1 MPRRVLVLAL
11 LAFAAAPH
19 AAAAATIT
27 TDRACYRPG
36 ATATATFSGFT
47 AGPDPFDLRVNDDVA
62 AEVRIDGAGAGS
74 ATFRVPRG
82 APPQPVTVR
91 LQDSLAILAETTV
104 RVSVPVVEMSPT
116 RAKPTTRVA
125 YLATGFDTGGP
136 VYLHVVRGR
145 RALRTLRLG
154 TADRPCGEVLAR
166 IAQIPLRGP
175 VAKGTYRLQFDAS
188 RSYRAGRPGAVVR
201 TRVVR

>member
-1 MPRRVLVLAL
+1 MPRRLLVLVLLAL
-11 LAFAAAPH
+11 GAAPQ

-62 AEVRIDGAGAGS
+62 AEVRVDGAGAGT

-91 LQDSLAILAETTV
+91 VQDSLAILAETTV

-116 RAKPTTRVA
+116 RAKPTTRVT
-125 YLATGFDTGGP
+125 YLATGFDTSGP
-136 VYLHVVRGR
+136 VYLHVVRGG
-145 RALRTLRLG
+145 RALRTVRLG
-154 TADRPCGEVLAR
+154 IAERACGEVVGR
-166 IAQIPLRGP
+166 IPQIPLRGRI
-175 VAKGTYRLQFDAS
+175 AKGAYRLQFDAS
-188 RSYRAGRPGAVVR
+188 AAYRAGRPGAVVR